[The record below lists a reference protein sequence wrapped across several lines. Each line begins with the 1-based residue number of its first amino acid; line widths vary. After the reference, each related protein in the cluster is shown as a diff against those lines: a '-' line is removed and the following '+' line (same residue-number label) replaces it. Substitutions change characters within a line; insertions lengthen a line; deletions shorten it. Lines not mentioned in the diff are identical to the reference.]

1 MSSRLIGKDPDAGKD
16 WKQEEKRVAEDVM
29 VGWHPWL
36 NGHEFEQAPG
46 EDEGQ
51 EKPGMLQSMG
61 LQRVRHD
68 LVTEQQ
74 QNRNCGRQTIRF
86 SQQIYPCYPIAFYK
100 RFPERGLHVDRA
112 VFQWR
117 QHGRFASKLAKAR
130 TRYALFI
137 DSFLNWLIHWLVH
150 SKVFTE
156 YQKP

>member
-1 MSSRLIGKDPDAGKD
+1 MWVADSLEKALMLGKIESRRKRGWQRMWWLDGILDSMDMSLSKLQVKMKDRKSLACCS
-16 WKQEEKRVAEDVM
+16 
-29 VGWHPWL
+29 PW
-36 NGHEFEQAPG
+36 GC
-46 EDEGQ
+46 
-51 EKPGMLQSMG
+51 
-61 LQRVRHD
+61 RVRHD

-86 SQQIYPCYPIAFYK
+86 SQQIYPCYSIAFYK

-117 QHGRFASKLAKAR
+117 QQGRFASKLAKAK